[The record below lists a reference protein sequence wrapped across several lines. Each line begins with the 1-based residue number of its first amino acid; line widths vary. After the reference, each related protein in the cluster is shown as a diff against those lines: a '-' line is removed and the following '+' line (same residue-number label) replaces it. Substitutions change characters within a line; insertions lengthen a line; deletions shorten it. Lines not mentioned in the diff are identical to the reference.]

1 MAIALE
7 VRENHKRHLNVL
19 LVLKRENKDR
29 EVIGLQDKIADAVVV
44 MEQEDVALVE
54 KVVGINAL

>member
-7 VRENHKRHLNVL
+7 VRERHKHHLNAL
-19 LVLKRENKDR
+19 LILKRDNPKNT
-29 EVIGLQDKIADAVVV
+29 VIGLQEKIADAVVV

-54 KVVGINAL
+54 KVVGVKAL